1 MLLAMFCWVT
11 LGPADHVHPF
21 VETDDCDLFQ
31 EDNMLCHKLCSR
43 MVWRAQQRVWS
54 VHLASKFLSSQPS
67 WASLGCDWQ
76 TSSIHGGPTPN
87 LPQHTFR
94 GVVECMPLRVRAILT
109 AKEGPPQSWAGDHN
123 VMPHLCM
130 WYIICCLLE
139 SEEGADSL
147 GNLVAVTF
155 FHRPSASLVLKKIT
169 SVKNSLMWGGL

>member
-31 EDNMLCHKLCSR
+31 EDNMPCHKLGSR

-54 VHLASKFLSSQPS
+54 VHLASALNPVEHLWDVIDK
-67 WASLGCDWQ
+67 
-76 TSSIHGGPTPN
+76 HGGPTPN

-94 GVVECMPLRVRAILT
+94 DVMECMPLWVRAILT
-109 AKEGPPQSWAGDHN
+109 AKEGPPQFWAGDHN